1 MMQARIVIS
10 TKRSGLSQPAK
21 VNSRK
26 NISSGDPTL
35 GLSANEARTL
45 HIAGWDKGLSSY
57 GLMRHVPWLRARS
70 VQVQELGAVG
80 SSLADQSVQSTA

>member
-57 GLMRHVPWLRARS
+57 GLIRARS
-70 VQVQELGAVG
+70 VQVQELRAVG